1 MATLGPGLQGG
12 GPQNKN
18 VNVFKCPSTPAAA
31 QWVVMFGSG
40 LAPSYGYLQGEVP
53 LLPGRNDFMSYGYD
67 AWGAKVGVTPNQG
80 LGVYADVNPTKPTA
94 VVRPTDCIALDDSKW
109 DLTKGG
115 DPDWSGFIGMYAQ
128 RQWPLDLHSQRAN
141 ILSCDGHGQALKRIA
156 FVSQLNP
163 GGTATSPAAP
173 SQLWNIDN
181 QVH

>member
-1 MATLGPGLQGG
+1 
-12 GPQNKN
+12 

-181 QVH
+181 QVY